1 MSFVF
6 FLFSSFFFFF
16 FLICTQAV
24 HPIRVLLKVDSILS
38 ECDEP
43 LTLKARSAQVLW
55 V

>member
-6 FLFSSFFFFF
+6 FLFILF
-16 FLICTQAV
+16 FLLFPLLYTV
-24 HPIRVLLKVDSILS
+24 VDPIRVLLEADALLN